1 MEETLLDLLTVVE
14 KTFVFY
20 AVLCPCRYTFCRQR
34 ECKNKAA
41 SSEILGRRMSLIS
54 DWQGYVPPNYR
65 VSQSTAHLV
74 HVKPSF
80 YMPAPHGRS
89 QNKKAP
95 ENVFYEEM
103 WPLFF
108 TLKVAGFFPYCVSSS
123 GKLHM
128 R

>member
-1 MEETLLDLLTVVE
+1 LEETLLDLLTVVVE
-14 KTFVFY
+14 TFIFD
-20 AVLCPCRYTFCRQR
+20 AVLCPCRYTFCRQG
-34 ECKNKAA
+34 EYKKKVA

-54 DWQGYVPPNYR
+54 DWQGYIPPNCR

-74 HVKPSF
+74 HVKPSI

-89 QNKKAP
+89 QNNKAP
-95 ENVFYEEM
+95 GNVFYEEM

-108 TLKVAGFFPYCVSSS
+108 MLKVAGFFPYCVSSS